1 MVSFKRAK
9 KILPLLQKE
18 SAGPYSDTTVKD
30 GIILPKVGLSR
41 NMKKIAS
48 LSPSRMTQLVVQV
61 TYREDVGEEGRES
74 ETSIQDGEEVKN
86 KRSLGLSSRQTSTLS
101 QVREKKEKFDYF
113 LNLFFQLNPSELL
126 ALTCVGED
134 DRKIIEE
141 VKVFLNAT
149 LVSSV
154 LCTQ

>member
-74 ETSIQDGEEVKN
+74 EKSMQDGEEVKN

-113 LNLFFQLNPSELL
+113 
-126 ALTCVGED
+126 
-134 DRKIIEE
+134 
-141 VKVFLNAT
+141 
-149 LVSSV
+149 
-154 LCTQ
+154 

>member
-1 MVSFKRAK
+1 MENR
-9 KILPLLQKE
+9 
-18 SAGPYSDTTVKD
+18 
-30 GIILPKVGLSR
+30 
-41 NMKKIAS
+41 
-48 LSPSRMTQLVVQV
+48 
-61 TYREDVGEEGRES
+61 
-74 ETSIQDGEEVKN
+74 
-86 KRSLGLSSRQTSTLS
+86 RSLGLWSRQTSSLS
-101 QVREKKEKFDYF
+101 QVGEKMEKFDYF

>member
-1 MVSFKRAK
+1 M
-9 KILPLLQKE
+9 
-18 SAGPYSDTTVKD
+18 
-30 GIILPKVGLSR
+30 
-41 NMKKIAS
+41 
-48 LSPSRMTQLVVQV
+48 
-61 TYREDVGEEGRES
+61 
-74 ETSIQDGEEVKN
+74 
-86 KRSLGLSSRQTSTLS
+86 
-101 QVREKKEKFDYF
+101 EKFDKF
-113 LNLFFQLNPSELL
+113 LNLLFQLNPSELL

>member
-48 LSPSRMTQLVVQV
+48 LSPSTMTQLVLQV

-74 ETSIQDGEEVKN
+74 EKSMQDGEEVKN

-101 QVREKKEKFDYF
+101 QVREKNGKVFF

>member
-1 MVSFKRAK
+1 
-9 KILPLLQKE
+9 
-18 SAGPYSDTTVKD
+18 
-30 GIILPKVGLSR
+30 
-41 NMKKIAS
+41 
-48 LSPSRMTQLVVQV
+48 MTQLVVQV

-149 LVSSV
+149 LESSV